1 MEKKNEG
8 NFFNEITNPF
18 TRYPKVTV
26 AVIALFA
33 VGTLGGIMYLA
44 PRFGNGQLSNTAA
57 DALKFTLPSESPQNQ
72 EAVEGANTQAA
83 GQGTE
88 EQSAAAPP
96 PASVSNTPITAA
108 SASATPTVT
117 STPTSSPTSAPTA
130 TPAPTSTPAPTETPT
145 PTVTPTPTIPPSNT
159 PTPSE

>member
-8 NFFNEITNPF
+8 NFFNEIINPF
-18 TRYPKVTV
+18 TRYPKVT
-26 AVIALFA
+26 IAIIVLFA
-33 VGTLGGIMYLA
+33 IGTLGGILYLA

-72 EAVEGANTQAA
+72 DAVEGANTQAE

-88 EQSAAAPP
+88 EQSSAAPP

-108 SASATPTVT
+108 SASATPTET
-117 STPTSSPTSAPTA
+117 PAPTSSPTSAPTA
-130 TPAPTSTPAPTETPT
+130 TPAPTSTPTPTETPT
-145 PTVTPTPTIPPSNT
+145 AAPMLTPTETLS
-159 PTPSE
+159 PTPSQ